1 MGIVRFMSETRAVT
15 NFSGN
20 AVATVIIGKWVAE
33 LNQARARVVL
43 SGGDPFDEA
52 TMLDDTEPPPL
63 AEHPAHP
70 AHPARP
76 EVAAQPTRFD
86 RRLDP
91 AGFRSPEQPGRREDM
106 YDRPYDLGRSED
118 GYPVRI
124 RARGNQVLSTPMINR
139 GTAFTL
145 EEREALG
152 LTGLLPGSVSTID
165 GQLRRVYA
173 QYLRQPDDLAKN
185 VYLVHL
191 RERNEVLF
199 YRLLTERI
207 EEMLPIVYTP
217 TVGRAIERFS
227 HEYRRPRG
235 VYLSVDRLQDVETA
249 LRNYGLGPDDVDLL
263 VATDSEGILGIGDQ
277 GVGGIDIAIGK
288 LAVYTA
294 AAGIHPRRVIPVVLD
309 MGTDN
314 LALLNDEMYL
324 GNRHTRVRGQR
335 YDELIDAYVTA
346 ATRLFPNAMLHWED
360 FGASNARRILNRY
373 ADQVCTFND
382 DMQGTAAVVLAAAF
396 AAVRA
401 AGQRMRDQRVVIHG
415 AGTAGLGIA
424 DMLRDVM
431 VREGLPVEE
440 AGRRFYALGRNGL
453 LTEGQTARMYDFQLP
468 YARPAGEVAGWS
480 TAADGGAGLA
490 DVVAN
495 VRPTMLIG
503 TSTQAGAFGEAIVKD
518 MAAHVERP
526 IIMPLSNPTS
536 KAEAL
541 PEDLIRWT
549 DGRALVATGSPFP
562 PVEHEGRTYRIAQAN
577 NALVF
582 PGLGL
587 GVTVSRAHRI
597 SDRLIAAAADAVA
610 RLSDATAPGAPLLP
624 PVEDLRTV
632 SAAVG
637 IAVAIAAQ
645 DEGLAQAA
653 VDDPVQQVYQAM
665 WRPEYPSFEPI

>member
-1 MGIVRFMSETRAVT
+1 
-15 NFSGN
+15 
-20 AVATVIIGKWVAE
+20 
-33 LNQARARVVL
+33 
-43 SGGDPFDEA
+43 
-52 TMLDDTEPPPL
+52 
-63 AEHPAHP
+63 
-70 AHPARP
+70 
-76 EVAAQPTRFD
+76 
-86 RRLDP
+86 
-91 AGFRSPEQPGRREDM
+91 M
-106 YDRPYDLGRSED
+106 YDRPYDLGRPED
-118 GYPVRI
+118 EYPVRI

-152 LTGLLPGSVSTID
+152 LTGLLPGGVSTID

-185 VYLVHL
+185 VYLAHL
-191 RERNEVLF
+191 RDRNEVLF

-207 EEMLPIVYTP
+207 QEMLPIVYTP

-235 VYLSVDRLQDVETA
+235 VYLSVDRPQDVETA

-360 FGASNARRILNRY
+360 FGASNARRILHRY

-440 AGRRFYALGRNGL
+440 AGGRFYALGRNGL
-453 LTEGQTARMYDFQLP
+453 LTEGQTAHMYDFQLP

-480 TAADGGAGLA
+480 TAAGSDGKSLA
-490 DVVAN
+490 NVVAN
-495 VRPTMLIG
+495 VHPTMLIG
-503 TSTQAGAFGEAIVKD
+503 TSTQARAFTEAIVKD
-518 MAAHVERP
+518 MAGHVERP

-536 KAEAL
+536 KAEAV

-562 PVEHEGRTYRIAQAN
+562 PVEHEGRSYRIAQAN

-587 GVTVSRAHRI
+587 GVIVSRAHRI
-597 SDRLIAAAADAVA
+597 SDRLITAAADAVA

-637 IAVAIAAQ
+637 IAVAVAAR